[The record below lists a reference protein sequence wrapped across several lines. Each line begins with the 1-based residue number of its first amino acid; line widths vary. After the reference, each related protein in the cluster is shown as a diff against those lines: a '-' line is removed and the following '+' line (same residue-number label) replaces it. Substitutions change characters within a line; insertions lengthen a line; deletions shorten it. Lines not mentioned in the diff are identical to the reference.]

1 MPISEPSVTMFPP
14 PCLIMCGTAC
24 LTSVNMPLTLVVRT
38 ASHSSSVSCSIG
50 MTLVMPALQTSTS
63 IAPNVPTVSA
73 TIRPASAIDRTSPS
87 MPVTVP

>member
-1 MPISEPSVTMFPP
+1 
-14 PCLIMCGTAC
+14 MCGTAC

-63 IAPNVPTVSA
+63 MAAVPARPVSA
-73 TIRPASAIDRTSPS
+73 TIRPASAIEPD
-87 MPVTVP
+87 VTVDAADRAAARTAP